1 MKESK
6 VGDGREENREG
17 GEEDTDGDGEIMI
30 NKCTLKH

>member
-6 VGDGREENREG
+6 VGMGERKIEREERKVQMEMG
-17 GEEDTDGDGEIMI
+17 IMI